1 MFVPMLSTEI
11 LEKWTN
17 NVDLQLNEDVA
28 KEINASM
35 YTGEFKQ
42 LNLVA
47 SELLKPADM
56 LWKIWRKFAFIR
68 MQCALLYKVFNRQI
82 HNHHGYVLLNTL
94 YTSFRLDICR
104 IGEAFEI
111 YIYMHLILSDWN
123 PDIFIRKLF
132 SVVNWIWICI

>member
-1 MFVPMLSTEI
+1 MFIPLLSTEI

-56 LWKIWRKFAFIR
+56 LWKIWRNLRLEECSVPCYIRFSTVLSTGKFITTTVMCRWTPYTPAWGLIYVVLVRLSRYVYVCMLFCLIGI
-68 MQCALLYKVFNRQI
+68 QI
-82 HNHHGYVLLNTL
+82 YSSENCLV
-94 YTSFRLDICR
+94 
-104 IGEAFEI
+104 
-111 YIYMHLILSDWN
+111 
-123 PDIFIRKLF
+123 
-132 SVVNWIWICI
+132 